1 MPSPAHVARQIEN
14 DRSGYP
20 SPMDD
25 QGDRSR
31 MPSGLGHIET
41 ERAAPKFEIPPP
53 TAAMAASTDS
63 YQFADSSRFDAMSHG
78 RPQKQPNLMVSYQVN
93 TVRVNAGNNNNSHA
107 GKDRYQNNRS
117 SLQTNDYNYGG
128 LAPVAGVSA
137 SDYVLPPMHQN

>member
-1 MPSPAHVARQIEN
+1 
-14 DRSGYP
+14 
-20 SPMDD
+20 MDD

-93 TVRVNAGNNNNSHA
+93 TVRVNAGNNNNNNSHA